1 MRIMLLLVS
10 VTVSIAS
17 FSPAHAFLSNQGQV
31 AKVQAVQSDVKV
43 QAVQSDVMMVKR
55 STAKPRPPGW
65 SRGKAAWKR
74 GGRGVPPGQR

>member
-1 MRIMLLLVS
+1 MRNMLLLVS
-10 VTVSIAS
+10 VTAGSISIAS

-31 AKVQAVQSDVKV
+31 AEVQA
-43 QAVQSDVMMVKR
+43 AQSDVMMVKR